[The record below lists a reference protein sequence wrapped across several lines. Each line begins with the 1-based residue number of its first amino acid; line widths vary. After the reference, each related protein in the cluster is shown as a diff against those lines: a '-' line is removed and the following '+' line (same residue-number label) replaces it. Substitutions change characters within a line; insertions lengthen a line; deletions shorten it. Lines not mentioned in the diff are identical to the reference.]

1 MEKSL
6 FLLQDWLPI
15 GIAVMVFFGT
25 GLLLAKALWG
35 LHARRLATALNENM
49 HCADNWSSLAKDL
62 RSNWKADR
70 RLWEKESSQW
80 EEQSANQDKT
90 NLELIT
96 EVTRLRSEE
105 ETTTEMQ
112 KKLGDAESNSREFQE
127 RASALEK
134 LITANNNALSKA
146 QSEMAVLRIEYD
158 RKTDELTE
166 LQAKIDEGEQSEDK
180 PGQADNSNEESE
192 PTAPT
197 TVNGPGSSD
206 EELRRDIIDAM
217 DEMADVRRGYNKKV
231 DELSLFKGKIEE
243 LETAV
248 KGGQNEEDKT
258 QNLLPP
264 PSKTVDNLQDKLD
277 DLKGELK
284 KSKRES
290 AKIAD
295 ALAEKSGLA
304 DFLTS
309 RIGEIETAL
318 SDRYNEVNKLRS
330 ELKEREI
337 ISPFAA
343 SKENTLESQLKER
356 KPNLSPAS
364 SKKIE
369 LENDSNFDRMPKP
382 ESAGKIVASEVG
394 DRTST
399 NRVAALASRTA
410 TRKSSADD
418 TSLLLYFDEG
428 ADRLDSSELTK
439 IDQATRAVRKL
450 GVTFRV
456 TVAGFANAEG
466 SPAFIESLSARRAD
480 TVRERLIGN
489 GVSLSKIDVQ
499 GRGRDTQFAGNE
511 NESWKARR
519 VEVVFAQDP
528 IADPA
533 EATQA

>member
-25 GLLLAKALWG
+25 GLLLAKTLWG

-49 HCADNWSSLAKDL
+49 HCADKWSSLAKDL

-70 RLWEKESSQW
+70 RLWTKESSQW
-80 EEQSANQDKT
+80 EEQSANRDKS

-134 LITANNNALSKA
+134 LITANNNALSRA

-158 RKTDELTE
+158 RKSDELTE
-166 LQAKIDEGEQSEDK
+166 LQAKVDEGEQSEDK
-180 PGQADNSNEESE
+180 PEQSDNSNEESE
-192 PTAPT
+192 PTAAT

-206 EELRRDIIDAM
+206 EELRRDLFDAM

-231 DELSLFKGKIEE
+231 DELSLFKEKIEE

-258 QNLLPP
+258 QNLLNPR
-264 PSKTVDNLQDKLD
+264 SKTVDNLQDNLD
-277 DLKGELK
+277 DLKSELK

-337 ISPFAA
+337 ISPFAP
-343 SKENTLESQLKER
+343 SKENAPESQLEEQ
-356 KPNLSPAS
+356 KPNLSPDS
-364 SKKIE
+364 RKEIE
-369 LENDSNFDRMPKP
+369 LQDDSNFDRMPKP
-382 ESAGKIVASEVG
+382 ESAGKIVAS
-394 DRTST
+394 RTST
-399 NRVAALASRTA
+399 NRVAALESRTA

-439 IDQATRAVRKL
+439 IDQATRGVRKL

-489 GVSLSKIDVQ
+489 GVSLSRIDVQ
-499 GRGRDTQFAGNE
+499 GRGRDRQFAGNE

-533 EATQA
+533 EAIQA